1 MSNTGDFTRLN
12 LPLEAHV
19 FMQARFQS
27 YELLEIFRK
36 LLHLIDTFLH
46 DPSWPGDNFD
56 QNETVY
62 RLVHCLEMV
71 MSWNFLPNQ
80 IIEESSLRCCMG
92 RENPLRPSDKW
103 ECVFGSAVLPS
114 SLSLLLHLHARL
126 RSSSAL
132 GSRTLACI
140 VQLSNIQGPLVT
152 RLPSVLA
159 LSPEEQYLL
168 ADHAATVMDCVSR
181 WLPDHSSLPSAA
193 CTALLMRDTPT
204 PSPSH
209 SVYRQ
214 LLPQLPAFRVEELV
228 QSACQSATA
237 VSITSLHTY
246 ELPLL
251 AELAVNLL
259 RRLSETFA
267 LLERVISGSAWSNNE
282 TENAQT
288 VLSRLLFYLSAGHN
302 FFLFTFSVLTRCILV
317 EARQDDDMASD
328 TSPAHEASERLF
340 AYLSDVLHFPRFDG
354 EDELTVGSPGRHSL
368 PLTTGPTAVR
378 DQMIGVLKQACC
390 QLKTLFLEQQTQV
403 LKLYFAAHLA
413 SPVGFR
419 RDDQTDCEELD
430 LSIDEDDQCSFEDS
444 LFAIGHFASAS
455 SLGSVIALLANLLEE
470 RTAQLLQLS
479 QTSNGL
485 GPPSSSSSAP
495 NERSYTLMED
505 LHWILLIC
513 GHILVSGPS
522 QLGSS
527 KGGLPSW
534 DSDFMMRSG
543 IWSAGDK
550 EYNDNDVAICKR
562 FLFCALENS
571 PLPTDVQPQI
581 IQLPSILRLF
591 SVLFRLFRL
600 QVSSRVGSAQLT
612 EDTFWLMSRLAITYL
627 ANSQVEDFSGTQ
639 ADTPSLP
646 TLSQLLIRPPGGTS
660 AAAIS
665 TFPAI
670 IASLVVSTRLAMS
683 TWMGEPKI
691 TSLASCLLSI
701 LARHSLQQLKNTT
714 GCPPWMDFCDLLC
727 SREAIQANTWSTLP
741 VETLTELIDSCVRGC
756 WSLRHSV
763 GIAAS
768 CEYGAQP
775 TDPFFQFLGQ
785 LKSQIEPLVTPL
797 TETAISS
804 EVSTK
809 LVSCLAAVCG
819 LTRAFRWIAANS
831 EAGDLISWL
840 WTAIFMPVCQNAVTH
855 LFQRCHMCHDVT
867 LAIIGLLYEMADNC
881 LVYLADCPAA
891 TSGDLD
897 ALSAQ
902 LGDSLKFKDNLASAQ
917 FFIFSTV
924 LCAQYAS
931 VNAHRATA
939 DSDDQQSL
947 AELRLFMELLNFFLS
962 HEFELRLYRDP
973 ATEPNRNGT
982 SLNPSPPLGAVDVTI
997 ICLGYLLP
1005 LLTESILM
1013 EPEFC
1018 SKFYS
1023 LVSYALE
1030 LRAEGLVHLSDSNI
1044 AHLGRLVRLGLFQ
1057 DSSAPQTSV
1066 SIGCL
1071 EVITCLTD
1079 CCLDV
1084 FTSAATADS
1093 SWRLQLSKRLI
1104 TNFPLDRA
1112 LFSDL
1117 FFLVLGPVFSSELEN
1132 YLSTTL
1138 LALIHLNPDMFDELV
1153 KRWVASC
1160 PNEDTQH
1167 RLQSAF
1173 QELSEPLNRVM
1184 QSAKTPLS
1192 PLTGAIVLGRP
1203 SRTERVDFQ
1212 QLFRSFVLCVR
1223 AFLCNF

>member
-1 MSNTGDFTRLN
+1 MSPATTLVFFFSLANTQNTRLVYEVGKCLSSAAVREWTTVLDPPSSGPVQNVTDSQAGQLLCFLLQWVASANPEEVISRVCFGLSVLSAFLNEMSNTGDFTRLN

-562 FLFCALENS
+562 LF
-571 PLPTDVQPQI
+571 
-581 IQLPSILRLF
+581 F
-591 SVLFRLFRL
+591 VLFRLFRL

-775 TDPFFQFLGQ
+775 TDPF
-785 LKSQIEPLVTPL
+785 
-797 TETAISS
+797 
-804 EVSTK
+804 
-809 LVSCLAAVCG
+809 
-819 LTRAFRWIAANS
+819 
-831 EAGDLISWL
+831 
-840 WTAIFMPVCQNAVTH
+840 
-855 LFQRCHMCHDVT
+855 FQRCHMCHDVT

-1138 LALIHLNPDMFDELV
+1138 LALIHLNP
-1153 KRWVASC
+1153 
-1160 PNEDTQH
+1160 
-1167 RLQSAF
+1167 SAF